1 MTNHQSQGKLY
12 LLPTTLG
19 SFDTI
24 SSTLPD
30 YNTEIIHSI
39 DIFIVEQVRTARRFL
54 SRLKHPVKI
63 DDIEF
68 FELNKHT
75 NESEVFTFLYGL
87 KGGSSIGLLSEAG
100 TPCIADPGASV
111 VKIAHELGV
120 EVVPLVGPNSII
132 LSLMASGFNGQNFT
146 FHGYLPIDKSALAKK
161 LKEIEQKV
169 QRADQT
175 QIFIE
180 TPYRNNQ
187 MLSSIIKT
195 CSPNTL
201 LCIAT
206 DLTLPTES
214 IITLPIS
221 KWKHK
226 KLDFHK
232 KPTVFLIYS

>member
-1 MTNHQSQGKLY
+1 MQKGKLY

-24 SSTLPD
+24 GNVLPT
-30 YNTEIIHSI
+30 YNTEVIHSI

-54 SRLKHPVKI
+54 SKLKHPTKI
-63 DDIEF
+63 DDIQF

-75 NESEVFTFLYGL
+75 HESEVFTFLYGISDG
-87 KGGSSIGLLSEAG
+87 KSIGLLSEAG

-111 VKIAHELGV
+111 VKIAHELGITV
-120 EVVPLVGPNSII
+120 TPLVGPNSII
-132 LSLMASGFNGQNFT
+132 LSLMASGFNGQNFA
-146 FHGYLPIDKSALAKK
+146 FHGYLPIDKSALSRK
-161 LKEIEQKV
+161 LKELEQK
-169 QRADQT
+169 ANKESQT

-214 IITLPIS
+214 ITTLPTS
-221 KWKHK
+221 SWKHK
-226 KLDFHK
+226 KIDFHK
-232 KPTVFLIYS
+232 KPTVFLIYR